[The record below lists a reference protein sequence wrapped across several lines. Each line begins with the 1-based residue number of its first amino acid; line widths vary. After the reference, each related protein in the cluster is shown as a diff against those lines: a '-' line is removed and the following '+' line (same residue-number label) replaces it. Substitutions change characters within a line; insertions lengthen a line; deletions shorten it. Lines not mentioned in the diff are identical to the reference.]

1 MRAPSG
7 QAQLAFDVTNASAR
21 PRVLLLHAGV
31 TDRRSWTPLVAALG
45 SGVATIAF
53 DRRGYGETT
62 YEPEPFS
69 HVDDALA
76 VLDAAGADAP
86 VVVVGASMGGR
97 LALDL
102 TLEHPERVGAL
113 VLIGSAVRGEPQSG
127 YPEPSADEQRLEQA
141 LDTAGEDLDEVN
153 RIEAHYW
160 LDGPGAPEG
169 RVDGAIRDL
178 FLDMNGI
185 ELRSQDPGE
194 ERQLPSAYDR
204 LGEIAVPALVL
215 VGDLD
220 EGPTQWLS
228 AQLAERIPGA
238 RLEVLAGTAHLP
250 HMEGHARCLE
260 AIADFLTSAD
270 VRVA

>member
-1 MRAPSG
+1 MRVTSG
-7 QAQLAFDVTNASAR
+7 QAQLAVEVNNAAAR

-31 TDRRSWTPLVAALG
+31 TDKRSWQPLVAALG

-62 YEPEPFS
+62 YEPEEHS
-69 HVDDALA
+69 HVDDAVA
-76 VLDAAGADAP
+76 VLDVVGASEP
-86 VVVVGASMGGR
+86 VVVIGASMGGR

-102 TLEHPERVGAL
+102 ALAHPERVAAL
-113 VLIGSAVRGEPQSG
+113 VLIGSAVRGEPESG
-127 YPEPSADEQRLEQA
+127 FPEPTAEEQRLEA
-141 LDTAGEDLDEVN
+141 AFETAGEDLDAVN

-169 RVDGAIRDL
+169 RVSGAVRDL

-185 ELRSQDPGE
+185 ELRSPDPGE
-194 ERQLPSAYDR
+194 QRELASAYDR
-204 LGEIAVPALVL
+204 LGEIGVPVLVL

-220 EGPTQWLS
+220 EGQTRWLS

-238 RLEVLAGTAHLP
+238 RFETLADTAHLP

-260 AIADFLTSAD
+260 A
-270 VRVA
+270 VREFVSGL